1 MSNILK
7 LSGGNMYNFKNLHF
21 KCELF
26 GCNLTHFRCVLR
38 HLALRWCD
46 QTAGYA
52 AASEDTAAVN
62 QTFTESAARNA
73 AEFLTNHQMLSAA
86 LKPAQT

>member
-1 MSNILK
+1 
-7 LSGGNMYNFKNLHF
+7 MYNFKNLHF

-26 GCNLTHFRCVLR
+26 GCREHDVTHFRCMLR
-38 HLALRWCD
+38 HLALQWCD

-52 AASEDTAAVN
+52 AASEDAAAVN

-73 AEFLTNHQMLSAA
+73 AEFLTNHQTLSAA